1 MSGPPVL
8 AEVLT
13 ALTGPWATGI
23 ATLLR
28 FLTGGLM
35 IPGHPDHAGAWILH
49 TIAAFCVLILGA
61 NFLHAL
67 GWLP

>member
-8 AEVLT
+8 AEALT

-28 FLTGGLM
+28 FLTGSLM
-35 IPGHPDHAGAWILH
+35 IPGHPDQAGTWRLH
-49 TIAAFCVLILGA
+49 TITAFCVLILGA
-61 NFLHAL
+61 NFLSAL

>member
-28 FLTGGLM
+28 FLTGGMM
-35 IPGHPDHAGAWILH
+35 IPGHPDQAGAWILH
-49 TIAAFCVLILGA
+49 TITAFSLLVLGA
-61 NFLHAL
+61 NVLSAV